1 MNKLLKINL
10 DVNDKNFFN
19 EFDKF
24 LEFIE
29 DSIDNEDVITQL
41 QLDFFYAL
49 LNSIKNKIT
58 EVINKDESEDTI
70 EEWMECY
77 LAIRDI
83 ILTYKELQPEF
94 NN

>member
-10 DVNDKNFFN
+10 DVNGKNFFK

-24 LEFIE
+24 VEFIE
-29 DSIDNEDVITQL
+29 DSIDDENDITHL
-41 QLDFFYAL
+41 QLDFFYTL

-58 EVINKDESEDTI
+58 EVINKDEPEDII

-77 LAIRDI
+77 LATRGI